1 MSTTIIAREVKKSF
15 SIGRGSKRRVADV
28 LRGVSLRVESGE
40 MVGIVGPS
48 GSGKSTLL
56 YCLSG
61 LEAADSGS
69 IQMMGTQMVH
79 AGRNALSRTRRDH
92 VGFIFQ
98 SYNLIPSLSV
108 GENVSLPARLAGR
121 PIAKA
126 QTSAVLKS
134 VGLDGKGKSRPG
146 DLSGGEQQRVAIA
159 RALAG
164 GADVIFADEPTG
176 RIGFPERSR
185 GAEHAAA
192 HRRRPETFGG
202 DGDARFGSSV
212 HGGSHPGAA
221 GRAGCTRDGAL
232 DARSDPCSAG
242 RRGGAGMMRLVFSDL
257 RDHAATWIGAF
268 LVAVGCGYIGGWA
281 VSILTTTETYRNL
294 ETLVWT
300 MVAFSSF
307 AAAVVL
313 VSAANLTVSA
323 QRRSYALWQIA
334 NVGPRSVGAVVLA
347 QLAVVA
353 TLGAACGTLVET
365 ITYAPLFPWVF
376 SSPFYQPIDQVV
388 LEVGVSKMP
397 AVWLA
402 VAAVSLVGGLRAA
415 RSAGK
420 TPPLEALRDSQPERK
435 GMTWLRA
442 ILFAGLATGTCAL
455 FASWLK
461 RSRTP
466 H

>member
-1 MSTTIIAREVKKSF
+1 
-15 SIGRGSKRRVADV
+15 
-28 LRGVSLRVESGE
+28 
-40 MVGIVGPS
+40 
-48 GSGKSTLL
+48 
-56 YCLSG
+56 
-61 LEAADSGS
+61 
-69 IQMMGTQMVH
+69 
-79 AGRNALSRTRRDH
+79 
-92 VGFIFQ
+92 
-98 SYNLIPSLSV
+98 
-108 GENVSLPARLAGR
+108 
-121 PIAKA
+121 
-126 QTSAVLKS
+126 
-134 VGLDGKGKSRPG
+134 
-146 DLSGGEQQRVAIA
+146 
-159 RALAG
+159 
-164 GADVIFADEPTG
+164 
-176 RIGFPERSR
+176 
-185 GAEHAAA
+185 
-192 HRRRPETFGG
+192 
-202 DGDARFGSSV
+202 
-212 HGGSHPGAA
+212 
-221 GRAGCTRDGAL
+221 
-232 DARSDPCSAG
+232 
-242 RRGGAGMMRLVFSDL
+242 MMRLVFSDL

-281 VSILTTTETYRNL
+281 ASMLATAETYRNL
-294 ETLVWT
+294 DSMVWT

-313 VSAANLTVSA
+313 ASAANLTVSA

-455 FASWLK
+455 FVFMVEAQSYAALSNALFMPLLAVATLATVAPVVLSALMRAWTSFVPQSLWNAWYLARHTARYGLSLSASVETPIMVGFGLVAASP
-461 RSRTP
+461 RSATCWPSTRNNRTCLTTRP
-466 H
+466 RSISPRRSSCSAAPSSCAPSGRRSAWS

>member
-1 MSTTIIAREVKKSF
+1 
-15 SIGRGSKRRVADV
+15 
-28 LRGVSLRVESGE
+28 
-40 MVGIVGPS
+40 
-48 GSGKSTLL
+48 
-56 YCLSG
+56 
-61 LEAADSGS
+61 
-69 IQMMGTQMVH
+69 
-79 AGRNALSRTRRDH
+79 
-92 VGFIFQ
+92 
-98 SYNLIPSLSV
+98 
-108 GENVSLPARLAGR
+108 
-121 PIAKA
+121 
-126 QTSAVLKS
+126 
-134 VGLDGKGKSRPG
+134 
-146 DLSGGEQQRVAIA
+146 
-159 RALAG
+159 
-164 GADVIFADEPTG
+164 
-176 RIGFPERSR
+176 
-185 GAEHAAA
+185 
-192 HRRRPETFGG
+192 
-202 DGDARFGSSV
+202 
-212 HGGSHPGAA
+212 
-221 GRAGCTRDGAL
+221 
-232 DARSDPCSAG
+232 
-242 RRGGAGMMRLVFSDL
+242 MMRLVFSDL
-257 RDHAATWIGAF
+257 RDHAATWIGTF

-281 VSILTTTETYRNL
+281 ASMLATAETYRNL
-294 ETLVWT
+294 DSMVWT

-313 VSAANLTVSA
+313 ASAANLTVSA

-442 ILFAGLATGTCAL
+442 TLFAGLATGTCAL
-455 FASWLK
+455 FVFMVEAQSYAALSNALFMPLLAVATLATVAPVVLSALM
-461 RSRTP
+461 RGVDVLRAAIALERLVSGATYRALRPGNTNLCTCILLS
-466 H
+466 